1 MLQAQPTM
9 INSYRRAKARCKIQT
24 MNQGVKDLIEV
35 SRRYG
40 SNKEYVIAGG
50 GNTSYKDDKH
60 LWIKAS
66 GVNLSTIDE
75 NGFCVLARGKLNDVP
90 KQTYSEDSATREEQV
105 KNALMNSCMNP
116 ESGLRPSVETSLHN
130 LFSYHF
136 VVHTHSTLVNGLMCS
151 RQAAEKTHEIFGAEV
166 LYVPYSDPGF
176 VLFKIIAEQIA
187 AYNQKFGHDPKIVLI
202 QNHGIFVAADTVDEI
217 DALYADVKSKLES
230 TFSTFPAS
238 EEMNVSSKIIEA
250 LPAVRMLLSDEKTK
264 TATAFNS
271 SWINGF
277 IGSEEAFQNGISRP
291 FNPDQMV
298 YCGSEYL
305 FISDTASVDSI
316 ISEVKEK
323 VAAFKA
329 RKGNAPKVVFIQ
341 NEGAIVAEDSPA
353 SVEYLKDIVNDFCR
367 ISALSENF
375 GGQHPLTDEQVAF
388 IENWEVENYRKKVSL
403 GGKPQGRV
411 ENKIVVVTGAA
422 QGFGAGI
429 AEILYSEGANIVVAD
444 MNEEKGKEFADQ
456 LNKSGS
462 KNKACFIPVNV
473 ADGNSVKAMVKETV
487 LRFGGLDV
495 MISNAGILRAGSL
508 DEMDQETFE
517 LMTKVNYTGY
527 FLCAKHAKPVMRLQH
542 AVKPDHFM
550 DIIQINSK
558 SGLKGSNKNFAY
570 AGGKFG
576 GIGLTQS
583 FALELMPFNIKVNSI
598 CPGNFFD
605 GPLWSDPQ
613 NGLFVQY
620 LKAGKVPGA
629 KTIGDV
635 KAFYEAQV
643 PAGRGCTALD
653 VAKAIFYVIEQ
664 AYETGQAVPVTGG
677 QNMLK

>member
-1 MLQAQPTM
+1 
-9 INSYRRAKARCKIQT
+9 

-35 SRRYG
+35 SRAYG
-40 SNKEYVIAGG
+40 SKKEYVIAGG
-50 GNTSYKDDKH
+50 GNTSYKNEQH

-66 GVNLSTIDE
+66 GINLGTIDE
-75 NGFCVLARGKLNDVP
+75 NGFCVLDRQKLNDLP
-90 KQTYSEDSATREEQV
+90 NQTFSEDSATREEQV
-105 KNALMNSCMNP
+105 KNALINSRVDP
-116 ESGLRPSVETSLHN
+116 SGGLRPSVETSLHN

-136 VVHTHSTLVNGLMCS
+136 VVHTHNTLVNGLMCS
-151 RQAAEKTHEIFGAEV
+151 RQAAEKTLEIFGEEV
-166 LYVPYSDPGF
+166 LYVAYSDPGF

-187 AYNQKFGHDPKIVLI
+187 GYNIRFGHDPKIVLI
-202 QNHGIFVAADTVDEI
+202 QNHGVFVAADSVVEI
-217 DALYADVKSKLES
+217 DALYKNVKEKLIAATGFAPE
-230 TFSTFPAS
+230 TKEVPVS
-238 EEMNVSSKIIEA
+238 EKIIEV
-250 LPAVRMLLSDEKTK
+250 LPALRMLLSGEKIK
-264 TATAFNS
+264 VATALNS
-271 SWINGF
+271 SWIEKF
-277 IGSEEAFQNGISRP
+277 IVSEQAFKNGIAKP
-291 FNPDQMV
+291 FTPDQMV
-298 YCGSEYL
+298 YCGPEYL
-305 FISDTASVDSI
+305 FIANNSSVDSI
-316 ISEVKEK
+316 IAETKKK
-323 VAAFKA
+323 VAEFKS
-329 RKGNAPKVVFIQ
+329 RKGNAPKIVFIQ

-353 SVEYLKDIVNDFCR
+353 SVEYLKDIVNDFCQ
-367 ISALSENF
+367 ISALSASF
-375 GGQHPLTDEQVAF
+375 GGPHPLTDDQISF

-411 ENKIVVVTGAA
+411 ENKIIVVTGAA

-429 AEILYSEGANIVVAD
+429 AKLLHNEGANIVVAD
-444 MNEEKGKEFADQ
+444 MNKEKGQEFAEQ
-456 LNKSGS
+456 LNSKET
-462 KNKACFIPVNV
+462 KNKAYFVKVDV
-473 ADGNSVKAMVKETV
+473 ADGNSVKALIDETV

-527 FLCAKHAKPVMRLQH
+527 FLCAKYAKPVMKMQH
-542 AVKPDHFM
+542 SIHPDHFM

-583 FALELMPFNIKVNSI
+583 FALELMPYKIKVNSI

-605 GPLWSDPQ
+605 GPLWSDPE

-620 LKAGKVPGA
+620 LNTGKVPGA
-629 KTIGDV
+629 KTIDDV
-635 KAFYEAQV
+635 KAFYESQV

-653 VAKAIFYVIEQ
+653 VVKAIFYVIEQ
-664 AYETGQAVPVTGG
+664 EYETGQAVPVTGG

>member
-1 MLQAQPTM
+1 
-9 INSYRRAKARCKIQT
+9 

-35 SRRYG
+35 SRAYG
-40 SNKEYVIAGG
+40 SKKEYVIAGG
-50 GNTSYKDDKH
+50 GNTSYKNEQH

-66 GVNLSTIDE
+66 GINLGTIDE
-75 NGFCVLARGKLNDVP
+75 NGFCVLDRQKLNDLP
-90 KQTYSEDSATREEQV
+90 NQTFSEDSATREEQV
-105 KNALMNSCMNP
+105 KNALINSRVDP
-116 ESGLRPSVETSLHN
+116 SGGLRPSVETSLHN

-136 VVHTHSTLVNGLMCS
+136 VVHTHNTLVNGLMCS
-151 RQAAEKTHEIFGAEV
+151 RQAAEKTLEIFGEEV
-166 LYVPYSDPGF
+166 LYVAYSDPGF

-187 AYNQKFGHDPKIVLI
+187 GYNIRFGHDPKIVLI
-202 QNHGIFVAADTVDEI
+202 QNHGVFVAADSVVEI
-217 DALYADVKSKLES
+217 DALYKNVKEKLIAATGFAPE
-230 TFSTFPAS
+230 TKEVPVS
-238 EEMNVSSKIIEA
+238 EKIIEV
-250 LPAVRMLLSDEKTK
+250 LPALRMLLSGEKIK
-264 TATAFNS
+264 VATALNS
-271 SWINGF
+271 SWIEKF
-277 IGSEEAFQNGISRP
+277 IVSEQAFKNGIAKP

-298 YCGSEYL
+298 YCGPEYL
-305 FISDTASVDSI
+305 FIANNSSVDSI
-316 ISEVKEK
+316 IAETNNK
-323 VAAFKA
+323 VAEFKS
-329 RKGNAPKVVFIQ
+329 RKGNAPKIVFIQ

-353 SVEYLKDIVNDFCR
+353 SVEYLKDIVNDFCQ
-367 ISALSENF
+367 ISALSVSF
-375 GGQHPLTDEQVAF
+375 GGPHPLTDDQISF

-411 ENKIVVVTGAA
+411 ENKIIVVTGAA

-429 AEILYSEGANIVVAD
+429 AKLLHNEGANIVVAD
-444 MNEEKGKEFADQ
+444 MNKEKGQEFAEQ
-456 LNKSGS
+456 LNSKET
-462 KNKACFIPVNV
+462 KNKAYFVKVDV
-473 ADGNSVKAMVKETV
+473 ADGNSVKALIDETV

-527 FLCAKHAKPVMRLQH
+527 FLCAKYAKPVMKMQH
-542 AVKPDHFM
+542 SIHPDLFM

-583 FALELMPFNIKVNSI
+583 FALELMPYKIKVNSI

-605 GPLWSDPQ
+605 GPLWSDPE

-620 LKAGKVPGA
+620 LNTGKVPGA
-629 KTIGDV
+629 KTIDDV
-635 KAFYEAQV
+635 KAFYESQV

-653 VAKAIFYVIEQ
+653 VVKAIFYVIEQ
-664 AYETGQAVPVTGG
+664 EYETGQAVPVTGG